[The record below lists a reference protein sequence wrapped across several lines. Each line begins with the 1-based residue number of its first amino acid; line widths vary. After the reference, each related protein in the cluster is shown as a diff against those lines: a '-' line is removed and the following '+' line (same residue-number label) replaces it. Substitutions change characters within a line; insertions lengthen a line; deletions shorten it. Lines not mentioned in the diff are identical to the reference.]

1 MIRPLSCH
9 PVDKP
14 IRMRRTIL
22 LLAALFCLSLSPS
35 AQQKRVLLEK
45 YTSAFCGA
53 CPNAHLIAEEL
64 AASYPELTLAFH
76 HSSVDGMANPY
87 STEWRSGFGLL
98 GTPMGIVGR
107 SGPAANQIA
116 AQPQQWEAR
125 ILEQLNEPAYVGL
138 ELQGSYNPFSRAL
151 ALDISCAFTER
162 PPAGELRLN
171 LMVTEDSVIHAGYGF
186 DQSNYFNE
194 VEGHP
199 LFGLGQPIYFYP
211 HHHVVR
217 EIADGAWGTPDVFPE
232 LPEIGQVYSHHYD
245 YFVPWNW
252 DQKKIKVIVF
262 VSLYSENNPMQRKVL
277 NVIEQ
282 PLPGLLTTAAE
293 SPASDSQTL
302 RVFPNPATEQLHLT
316 VPEYTR
322 LVELHTP
329 SGRVVYSHALSPGIQ
344 QIDVSGLAGGLYL
357 VRAETRTGVQVQ
369 KVIIQGR

>member
-1 MIRPLSCH
+1 MKKI
-9 PVDKP
+9 
-14 IRMRRTIL
+14 IL
-22 LLAALFCLSLSPS
+22 LLFALSGLFLSSN

-64 AASYPELTLAFH
+64 AATYPELTLAFH

-98 GTPMGIVGR
+98 GTPMGMVGR

-116 AQPQQWEAR
+116 SQPQQWEAR
-125 ILEQLNEPAYVGL
+125 ILEQLDEPNWANL
-138 ELQGSYNPFSRAL
+138 ELQGAYNPFSREL
-151 ALDISCAFTER
+151 AIDISCVFTER

-171 LMVTEDSVIHAGYGF
+171 LMITEDSVIHAGYGF

-217 EIADGAWGTPDVFPE
+217 EIVDGAWGTPDVFPE
-232 LPEIGQVYSHHYD
+232 LPEPGPAYVHHYD

-252 DQKKIKVIVF
+252 DQEKIKLIAF
-262 VSLYSENNPMQRKVL
+262 VSLYNENDPMQRKVL

-282 PLPGLLTTAAE
+282 PLLNLLTTATENPLAGG
-293 SPASDSQTL
+293 PAFSA
-302 RVFPNPATEQLHLT
+302 FPNPVTEKLHLV
-316 VPEYTR
+316 VPEHTR
-322 LVELHTP
+322 IVELFTS
-329 SGRVVYSHALSPGIQ
+329 SGSVVFAQALQPGAQ
-344 QIDVSGLAGGLYL
+344 VIDVSRLAGGLYL
-357 VRAETRTGVQVQ
+357 ARAITPAGIQVQ
-369 KVIIQGR
+369 KVMIQGR